1 MNIRYFN
8 TMLVMPLGLL
18 WFAYA
23 LLGWHLA
30 AHHIIWLVGAFVA
43 VVVLALV
50 SKSILWLEAL
60 VRFGS
65 QTLVVV
71 LILSSSIALIATWSL
86 LISLFLLPLI
96 TTILANVEMRFAGF
110 SELYTF
116 LIITSLAVLGLGIGE
131 MIDLVVFPSSRY

>member
-1 MNIRYFN
+1 MNIKYFN
-8 TMLVMPLGLL
+8 TMPVMPLGLL
-18 WFAYA
+18 WLAYA

-30 AHHIIWLVGAFVA
+30 AHHIVWLVGAFVA

-50 SKSILWLEAL
+50 SKSIFWLEAL

-131 MIDLVVFPSSRY
+131 MIDVVVFPSSRY